1 MPQSWQCRTSAPP
14 HLRTSAPPH
23 FRTSAPPHFRTSAPP
38 QVRLKFGV
46 NMVYGTNNQVVELN
60 TSITV
65 YGINLK
71 TTAKTPQLIRSQ
83 NAATYLLSKHCNLF
97 TLKTPQLIHSP
108 KPTATRSHTNTAT
121 YSLTK
126 RRNLFTYKTP
136 QLIHSQNA
144 ATYSLT
150 MLTETNH

>member
-1 MPQSWQCRTSAPP
+1 
-14 HLRTSAPPH
+14 
-23 FRTSAPPHFRTSAPP
+23 
-38 QVRLKFGV
+38 
-46 NMVYGTNNQVVELN
+46 MVYGTNNQVVELN

-71 TTAKTPQLIRSQ
+71 TTAKTPQL
-83 NAATYLLSKHCNLF
+83 
-97 TLKTPQLIHSP
+97 HSP

>member
-1 MPQSWQCRTSAPP
+1 M
-14 HLRTSAPPH
+14 L
-23 FRTSAPPHFRTSAPP
+23 
-38 QVRLKFGV
+38 
-46 NMVYGTNNQVVELN
+46 YGTNNQVVELN

-71 TTAKTPQLIRSQ
+71 TAAKTPQLIRSQ

-97 TLKTPQLIHSP
+97 TLKIPQLIHSP

-126 RRNLFTYKTP
+126 RRNLFTYKTQ

-150 MLTETNH
+150 MLTKTNH